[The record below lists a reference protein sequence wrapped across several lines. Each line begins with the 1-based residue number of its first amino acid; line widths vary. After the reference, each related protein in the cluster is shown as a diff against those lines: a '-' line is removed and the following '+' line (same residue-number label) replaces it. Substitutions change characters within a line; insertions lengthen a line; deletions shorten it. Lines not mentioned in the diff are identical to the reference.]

1 MSCASLRGSAEPRSV
16 LPSVSP
22 SVTALSIAD
31 ELADRER
38 RKNNIIVYNFPEAS
52 DHQSDKDSFVNFSTS
67 VFNCNVAFGEKVVN
81 KHRPLFLGLERYD
94 ETGLILSRT
103 HLLRHNDQYS
113 DVFIAPDRTKFEREK
128 HKKLVT
134 ELKERRSR
142 GESGLI
148 IRNGAVVARPPRPSK
163 KLTTEGTNHLT
174 QSS

>member
-67 VFNCNVAFGEKVVN
+67 VFNCNVNIK
-81 KHRPLFLGLERYD
+81 KMLRLGKRLQTN
-94 ETGLILSRT
+94 TGLCC
-103 HLLRHNDQYS
+103 
-113 DVFIAPDRTKFEREK
+113 
-128 HKKLVT
+128 
-134 ELKERRSR
+134 
-142 GESGLI
+142 
-148 IRNGAVVARPPRPSK
+148 
-163 KLTTEGTNHLT
+163 
-174 QSS
+174 